1 MRVPFR
7 NTGAPAPPRWCHGLP
22 GSGDGKINGMAN
34 GRRLATK
41 PALSE
46 GRPTTA
52 SGGISGPTRL
62 ASRPLSVEIDL
73 RPSTAAAA
81 ARTERRSKC
90 AKTCAGG
97 ATEMASRTSSLV
109 EDSRRVE
116 RLTRAT
122 SSPSYAELDG
132 RGGIAATIDGEP
144 TSPGETA
151 APTPA
156 GMGLSE
162 NGRSRDNST
171 RGEPQPP
178 LLAQPEPAANG
189 AAPRTPEAK
198 DFHPEQ
204 SDVRRCA
211 PSSGRGS
218 PGSQNNVRQGN
229 GENSEDSVV
238 SANGAV
244 GPSREQGKL
253 SLSGS
258 SPAFDRGYDGLSK
271 TTPTGREH
279 PRDTLPVAMSTVS
292 TAITEALLAVVVA
305 EGRPS
310 CPHADTCAR

>member
-7 NTGAPAPPRWCHGLP
+7 NTGAPAPSRHGLP
-22 GSGDGKINGMAN
+22 GRGGGDNNGVADR
-34 GRRLATK
+34 RRLTTK
-41 PALSE
+41 PEFSK
-46 GRPTTA
+46 GRSTTA

-62 ASRPLSVEIDL
+62 ASRPPSVEIDL

-109 EDSRRVE
+109 EDSRLVE
-116 RLTRAT
+116 RPTRAT
-122 SSPSYAELDG
+122 SSSSCAELDG
-132 RGGIAATIDGEP
+132 RDGIAAMIDGEP
-144 TSPGETA
+144 TSPGETT
-151 APTPA
+151 APTSA

-162 NGRSRDNST
+162 DSRSRDNCT
-171 RGEPQPP
+171 RGEAQPP
-178 LLAQPEPAANG
+178 LQAQPEAAGNG

-198 DFHPEQ
+198 DFHPEE

-218 PGSQNNVRQGN
+218 SGSENNAIQGN
-229 GENSEDSVV
+229 GENSGDSVV

-253 SLSGS
+253 SLSGPTS
-258 SPAFDRGYDGLSK
+258 ASDRGDNGLSK

-279 PRDTLPVAMSTVS
+279 SRDTLPVATSTVS
-292 TAITEALLAVVVA
+292 TAITEALLAIA

-310 CPHADTCAR
+310 CPHADTRAR